1 MTERPRVAFV
11 NSGILGHRGVAKF
24 IEQATASC
32 HGFHAEHVNLSDGL
46 TVPDRIVRRVLGVQL
61 APTSG
66 FSANLDLRRWRLELN
81 VGWLAA
87 RRIQVA
93 ERRGALHALHFHP
106 QATAYGSL
114 ARMRRV
120 PSIVSIDATQRPA
133 FEGATSRLSR
143 SSYRAG
149 MVHDGAVFRAAKQIV
164 ATSQWA
170 ARDVAAMYPDC
181 ADKVHVMPYPI
192 DSSLFDGKWIEER
205 AARAATNPRP
215 IVRALFVGGDFPR
228 KGGLGLLKAWRSS
241 NLGSRAALDIV
252 TDWAL
257 EPEDLPPG
265 VRLIRGVSPYT
276 ASWRELWRQ
285 ADFFVMPTKQ
295 EAFGMVYQEA
305 AAAGLPVVATN
316 LNAIPEIVEDRVTGI
331 LVDPGNLPAL
341 VSAMRTLVESAELRH
356 RMGLAA
362 YQRIAKAADP
372 SAYAV
377 KLENIVQHVMA
388 SDVRQPA

>member
-1 MTERPRVAFV
+1 VFV
-11 NSGILGHRGVAKF
+11 NSGILGHRGVARL
-24 IEQATASC
+24 IEKATASC
-32 HGFHAEHVNLSDGL
+32 HGFQAEHVNLSDGL
-46 TVPDRIVRRVLGVQL
+46 TVPDRVVRRVLGLQL

-87 RRIQVA
+87 RRIHVA
-93 ERRGALHALHFHP
+93 ERRGAVHAFHFHP

-114 ARMRRV
+114 ARMKRV
-120 PSIVSIDATQRPA
+120 PSIVSIDATQRPV
-133 FEGATSRLSR
+133 FDEATSRLSR

-149 MVHDGAVFRAAKQIV
+149 IVHDGAVFRAAREIV

-181 ADKVHVMPYPI
+181 ADKVHVMPYPV
-192 DSSLFDGKWIEER
+192 DSGLFDCGWIEER
-205 AARAATNPRP
+205 AARATANPRP
-215 IVRALFVGGDFPR
+215 IVRVLFVGGDFPR
-228 KGGLGLLKAWRSS
+228 KGGLELLKAWRSS

-252 TDWAL
+252 SDWPL

-265 VRLIRGVSPYT
+265 VTLIRGVSPYT
-276 ASWRELWRQ
+276 APWRELWRQ
-285 ADFFVMPTKQ
+285 ADFFVMPTRQ

-331 LVDPGNLPAL
+331 LVPSGNLPSL
-341 VSAMRTLVESAELRH
+341 ISAMRTLVESADLRY
-356 RMGLAA
+356 RMGMAA
-362 YQRIAKAADP
+362 YQRIAKVADP
-372 SAYAV
+372 SAYAA
-377 KLENIVQHVMA
+377 KLETIVQGLMA
-388 SDVRQPA
+388 PNSRLAD

>member
-1 MTERPRVAFV
+1 VFV
-11 NSGILGHRGVAKF
+11 NSGILGHRAVARL

-32 HGFHAEHVNLSDGL
+32 DGFQAEHVNLSDGL
-46 TVPDRIVRRVLGVQL
+46 TVPDRIVRRALGLQL

-66 FSANLDLRRWRLELN
+66 FLANIDLRRWRLELN

-114 ARMRRV
+114 ARMKRV

-133 FEGATSRLSR
+133 IDEATSPLSR
-143 SSYRAG
+143 STYRAG
-149 MVHDGAVFRAAKQIV
+149 MVHDGAVFRAATQIV

-192 DSSLFDGKWIEER
+192 DSGLFDGQWIEER
-205 AARAATNPRP
+205 AARAAANPRS
-215 IVRALFVGGDFPR
+215 IVRVLFVGGDFPR
-228 KGGLGLLKAWRSS
+228 KGGLELLQAWRSS
-241 NLGSRAALDIV
+241 NLDSRAALDIV
-252 TDWAL
+252 TDWPL
-257 EPEDLPPG
+257 EAEDLPPG
-265 VRLIRGVSPYT
+265 VNLIRGVSPYT
-276 ASWRELWRQ
+276 PSWRELWRQ
-285 ADFFVMPTKQ
+285 ADFFVMPTRQ

-316 LNAIPEIVEDRVTGI
+316 LNAIPEIVEDRITGI
-331 LVDPGNLPAL
+331 LIESGNLPSL

-356 RMGLAA
+356 RMGTAA
-362 YQRIAKAADP
+362 YQRIARVADP
-372 SAYAV
+372 SGYAA

>member
-1 MTERPRVAFV
+1 VQAGVESLETRARLTGGPSSDAIYRMVAEAV
-11 NSGILGHRGVAKF
+11 RSRGIRSARH
-24 IEQATASC
+24 
-32 HGFHAEHVNLSDGL
+32 
-46 TVPDRIVRRVLGVQL
+46 QL

-66 FSANLDLRRWRLELN
+66 FSANLDLRRWRLGLN

-93 ERRGALHALHFHP
+93 ERRGALHALQFHP

-133 FEGATSRLSR
+133 FEEATSGLSR

-181 ADKVHVMPYPI
+181 ADKVNVMPYPI

-215 IVRALFVGGDFPR
+215 IVRALFVSGDFPR
-228 KGGLGLLKAWRSS
+228 KGGLELLKAWRSS

-252 TDWAL
+252 TDWPL
-257 EPEDLPPG
+257 EPGDLPPG
-265 VRLIRGVSPYT
+265 VRLIRGVSVHRLLART
-276 ASWRELWRQ
+276 
-285 ADFFVMPTKQ
+285 
-295 EAFGMVYQEA
+295 
-305 AAAGLPVVATN
+305 VA
-316 LNAIPEIVEDRVTGI
+316 
-331 LVDPGNLPAL
+331 
-341 VSAMRTLVESAELRH
+341 
-356 RMGLAA
+356 
-362 YQRIAKAADP
+362 P
-372 SAYAV
+372 S
-377 KLENIVQHVMA
+377 
-388 SDVRQPA
+388 

>member
-1 MTERPRVAFV
+1 
-11 NSGILGHRGVAKF
+11 
-24 IEQATASC
+24 
-32 HGFHAEHVNLSDGL
+32 
-46 TVPDRIVRRVLGVQL
+46 
-61 APTSG
+61 
-66 FSANLDLRRWRLELN
+66 
-81 VGWLAA
+81 
-87 RRIQVA
+87 
-93 ERRGALHALHFHP
+93 
-106 QATAYGSL
+106 
-114 ARMRRV
+114 MRRV

>member
-1 MTERPRVAFV
+1 MTERPRVVFV
-11 NSGILGHRGVAKF
+11 NSGILGHRGVAKLV
-24 IEQATASC
+24 EQATASC

-133 FEGATSRLSR
+133 FEEATSRLSR

-170 ARDVAAMYPDC
+170 ARDVDAMY
-181 ADKVHVMPYPI
+181 
-192 DSSLFDGKWIEER
+192 
-205 AARAATNPRP
+205 
-215 IVRALFVGGDFPR
+215 
-228 KGGLGLLKAWRSS
+228 
-241 NLGSRAALDIV
+241 
-252 TDWAL
+252 
-257 EPEDLPPG
+257 
-265 VRLIRGVSPYT
+265 
-276 ASWRELWRQ
+276 
-285 ADFFVMPTKQ
+285 
-295 EAFGMVYQEA
+295 
-305 AAAGLPVVATN
+305 
-316 LNAIPEIVEDRVTGI
+316 
-331 LVDPGNLPAL
+331 
-341 VSAMRTLVESAELRH
+341 
-356 RMGLAA
+356 
-362 YQRIAKAADP
+362 RIAQTK
-372 SAYAV
+372 S
-377 KLENIVQHVMA
+377 M
-388 SDVRQPA
+388 